1 MSYAIIRNEKYKK
14 ANLKGI
20 YRHNERK
27 NINYSNANIDKERT
41 YLNYHIKQPQNS
53 YEKDFERIR
62 MKYNLK
68 GQIKEVSNI
77 ICECIITSDNK
88 FFKEIGDMET
98 KRYFK
103 TAYDFMCQYKD
114 LKEQYILSAVVH
126 MDEETPHM
134 HLVFIPVVHTMD
146 KQSQEIDKIACS
158 EFWKAKDSYRQLR
171 NSFYEYITN
180 NNFKLE
186 RGMPSNKEHL
196 SIEKYKEVTNYKNTK
211 ELLNN
216 IDLELSKTPD
226 IKDIKKIMI
235 NRDEKIENEII
246 KPKDALIQ
254 ELYKDNLSLH
264 KELSKQA
271 NLIEK
276 AEKFEKERVTLIN
289 TNTNLQNKCNKLEEK
304 ISNIEFD
311 LKFEYENEIS
321 QLNNKYQKEI
331 KGLKKKIEKFEKIFE
346 NIKTTVKSFISWV
359 VRKLSAQS
367 EDEIIYKFET
377 ETYIDF
383 NLEKQLDINVTNE
396 KGYELE
402 L

>member
-1 MSYAIIRNEKYKK
+1 MSYAIIRNEKYKR

-53 YEKDFERIR
+53 YEKEFERI
-62 MKYNLK
+62 KNEFDLK

-77 ICECIITSDNK
+77 VCECIITSDNK
-88 FFKEIGDMET
+88 FFKEIGDEET

-103 TAYDFMCQYKD
+103 IAYDFMCQYKD

-134 HLVFIPVVHTMD
+134 HLVFIPVVHTMN
-146 KQSQEIDKIACS
+146 KQRKEIDKIACS
-158 EFWKAKDSYRQLR
+158 EFWKAKDSYRQLQ

-196 SIEKYKEVTNYKNTK
+196 SIEKYKEVTNYNNTK

-216 IDLELSKTPD
+216 IDLELPKTPD

-235 NRDEKIENEII
+235 NRDEK
-246 KPKDALIQ
+246 
-254 ELYKDNLSLH
+254 S
-264 KELSKQA
+264 
-271 NLIEK
+271 
-276 AEKFEKERVTLIN
+276 
-289 TNTNLQNKCNKLEEK
+289 NKLEEK

-311 LKFEYENEIS
+311 LKFDYENEIS
-321 QLNNKYQKEI
+321 QLNNKHQKEI

-346 NIKTTVKSFISWV
+346 NIKTTVKSFISWAT
-359 VRKLSAQS
+359 RKLS
-367 EDEIIYKFET
+367 
-377 ETYIDF
+377 
-383 NLEKQLDINVTNE
+383 
-396 KGYELE
+396 
-402 L
+402 